1 MDKLSKP
8 KKEKCKDKK
17 GFLGLSKIMFKLG
30 DSRGKLM
37 YKIYSN

>member
-1 MDKLSKP
+1 MGKISIP
-8 KKEKCKDKK
+8 KKEKCRDEK
-17 GFLGLSKIMFKLG
+17 GVLGLSKLMFKLG

>member
-1 MDKLSKP
+1 MGKLSIP
-8 KKEKCKDKK
+8 TKEKCIDEKRV
-17 GFLGLSKIMFKLG
+17 LGISKLMFKLG